1 MRFLRIAQGLLV
13 GGVLTAMA
21 SAAGATPVVYTFTS
35 GSVTLTATV
44 NGVGVAGPVTFALT
58 GTSVTID
65 QSSLYLNSI
74 SFAAGSSPTIAI
86 SPSYAGFT
94 SIHLDSA
101 TLTGVG
107 GTLTPTFP
115 GVFDYSIGP
124 VNVAGQFDATNVIPA
139 NSINNMPFGFVN
151 PTASG
156 TIFLSTGQIDLDGI
170 TLGQIDADGA
180 GPLPPLILKGDFTFS
195 GVPEPGT
202 ALLLGMGIAGLAGL
216 RRRSPRA

>member
-1 MRFLRIAQGLLV
+1 MRFLRIARGLLV
-13 GGVLTAMA
+13 VGVLTAVA
-21 SAAGATPVVYTFTS
+21 SAAGATPVLYTFTS

-44 NGVGVAGPVTFALT
+44 NGVGVAGPVTFNLT
-58 GTSVTID
+58 GTSVTVD
-65 QSSLYLNSI
+65 QGALYLNSI
-74 SFAAGSSPTIAI
+74 SFAAGSSPTITI

-94 SIHLDSA
+94 SIHIDSA
-101 TLTGVG
+101 TLTGTG

-139 NSINNMPFGFVN
+139 NSLNNQPFGFIN

-156 TIFLSTGQIDLDGI
+156 TIFFSTGQIDLDGI

-180 GPLPPLILKGDFTFS
+180 GPLPALILKGDFTFS

-216 RRRSPRA
+216 RRRSLRA